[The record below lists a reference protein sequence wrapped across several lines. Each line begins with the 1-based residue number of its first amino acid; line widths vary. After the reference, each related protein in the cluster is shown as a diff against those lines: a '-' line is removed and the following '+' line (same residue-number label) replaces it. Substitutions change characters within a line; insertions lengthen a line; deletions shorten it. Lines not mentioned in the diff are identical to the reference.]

1 MISREVQQ
9 MSVLPILLYTNTTTE
24 TDLGYFS
31 FFFSISFLGLNSTE
45 QGEQLATC
53 ISQEI
58 RSLSSSVY

>member
-1 MISREVQQ
+1 